1 MKNLY
6 WIVFVLGILAPDTY
20 AFSPYENYLL
30 SGKPTHVGL
39 LARAKSGQDKVL
51 SERLSK
57 LCSQKENDKLKQAG
71 ILNPAVFKR
80 EIQGETWI
88 LVYFQYSGKKQYLTA
103 AQTFEAM
110 TAELKDFFMPHP
122 RAAQYGSIWL
132 QMEWINYIRG
142 LNVDREPTEL
152 LSMVT
157 TIRPEKEST
166 YRTLHQTVW
175 PGVVDQM
182 VRGNNRNFSI
192 FLAEIGDQLYEFFYL
207 EYMGSD
213 PEKDNR
219 MNNEDPVNQRWWA
232 QTGPCQKPLPGETEI
247 WAPMF
252 QVTKPTAEKEVKN
265 D

>member
-1 MKNLY
+1 MKKLC
-6 WIVFVLGILAPDTY
+6 WILLLFGMFAMDTQ

-39 LARAKSGQDKVL
+39 LARAKPGQDKVL
-51 SERLSK
+51 SERLSR
-57 LCSQKENDKLKQAG
+57 LCGQKENNQLEQSG
-71 ILNPAVFKR
+71 ILNPVAFKR
-80 EIQGETWI
+80 EIQGEQWI
-88 LVYFQYSGKKQYLTA
+88 LIYFQYSGEKQYLTA

-110 TAELKDFFMPHP
+110 TAELNNFILPHP
-122 RAAQYGSIWL
+122 RAVRYGSVWL
-132 QMEWINYIRG
+132 QMEWINYIHG
-142 LNVDREPTEL
+142 LNVDREPTDR

-157 TIRPEKEST
+157 TIRPEKESE

-182 VRGNNRNFSI
+182 IRGNNRNFSI
-192 FLAEIGDQLYEFFYL
+192 FLAEIGEQLYEFFYL
-207 EYMGSD
+207 EYMGSN

-219 MNNEDPVNQRWWA
+219 MNNEDPINQRWWA
-232 QTGPCQKPLPGETEI
+232 QTGPCQMPLPGEKDI

-252 QVTKPTAEKEVKN
+252 QITKPTVRGTKN